1 MESVALRSVKNLL
14 GSALL
19 DDLAAVHKDDA
30 GTETLDRMLS
40 VASNKQV
47 IRKANF
53 MNIKTGEAINACF
66 EYENFMFEKF
76 GIFLKDNHLSEENK
90 KILEQ
95 ARANQG

>member
-1 MESVALRSVKNLL
+1 MKQITIT
-14 GSALL
+14 
-19 DDLAAVHKDDA
+19 DKDL
-30 GTETLDRMLS
+30 ETLDRMLS

-53 MNIKTGEAINACF
+53 MNIKTGESINACF

-95 ARANQG
+95 ARANQGLK

>member
-1 MESVALRSVKNLL
+1 MKQITIT
-14 GSALL
+14 
-19 DDLAAVHKDDA
+19 DKDL
-30 GTETLDRMLS
+30 ETLARMLS
-40 VASNKQV
+40 VARNKQV

-95 ARANQG
+95 AREKQ

>member
-1 MESVALRSVKNLL
+1 MTKTITIT
-14 GSALL
+14 
-19 DDLAAVHKDDA
+19 DKDL
-30 GTETLDRMLS
+30 EILDRMLS

-53 MNIKTGEAINACF
+53 MNITTGQSVNACF

>member
-1 MESVALRSVKNLL
+1 MKQITITDKDL
-14 GSALL
+14 GI
-19 DDLAAVHKDDA
+19 
-30 GTETLDRMLS
+30 LDRMLS

-53 MNIKTGEAINACF
+53 MNIKTGESINACF

-76 GIFLKDNHLSEENK
+76 GIFLKENHLSEENK

-95 ARANQG
+95 AREK

>member
-1 MESVALRSVKNLL
+1 MKQITIT
-14 GSALL
+14 
-19 DDLAAVHKDDA
+19 DKDLAI
-30 GTETLDRMLS
+30 LDRMLS
-40 VASNKQV
+40 VAGYKQV

-53 MNIKTGEAINACF
+53 MNIKTGESMNACF